1 MKYSPEYD
9 HIEISADLLC
19 YNTFGR
25 RDLESYSAREYASV
39 IKLKKGVIPRLAAAM
54 GGEYYMNVSLSN
66 TLRLDDVYYFVSG
79 ECDGVIKKPSGYC
92 VVEIRVVNKYG
103 APLVSEDFYRARLH
117 TMAYFLCRQKD
128 VEGVEICMATYN
140 TETGEVET
148 SYSYA
153 GLSELRNFYTCMISK
168 VHQRGKFLSYSKRER
183 IPSLSDAIF
192 PYTEL
197 RDSQAEMIKECYRD
211 IKHGNRLFCQ
221 APTGIGKTISTLY
234 PSVKCLGERV
244 ADKIFYLT
252 SKASIRR
259 EALSAAK
266 NMRSHGAGLY
276 TCVLS
281 SKEQSCIC
289 DEAKARGGRV
299 SAYCKSQLCPYAKGY
314 YDRAE
319 GAIFELI
326 LGGCE
331 FDRADILRVARKHRV
346 CPHEL
351 SLDLSELC
359 DVIIC
364 DYNYIFSPTV
374 YLKRYFADNN
384 RGEKYI
390 FLIDEAHNLPDRAR
404 DLFSAKLSSR
414 EFEEACEYLSESSTL
429 LSEIDCVICEFE
441 TLEQL
446 CEENIRYDQNQ
457 NKIGYYVGKQ
467 LPAHLSEKLASCL
480 KACERWLKYNND
492 SPAYHKVEELHS
504 KIREYKVAEDCFGDN
519 YLVFI
524 NTVEHNTE
532 ILLYCLDPSSLL
544 DAALNRACASVLF
557 SATLTPTEYF
567 ADILGGGK
575 KSVSVSFP
583 SPFPPENLCVAA
595 VDTISTRYEDREKS
609 YAKIASCVAA
619 TASARAGNYIVF
631 LPSYSYM
638 EKVAEKFSAK
648 YPKVKTILQ
657 KKGMTYRDREE
668 FLDFFQDDNKLRIGF
683 CVMGGQFSEGIDLP
697 GDRLIGVIVVGV
709 GLPGLS
715 NERNI
720 MRDYYEEKC
729 SQGYDYAYTF
739 PGMNSVLQAVG
750 RVIRRDSD
758 LGIAVL
764 IDDRYADP
772 KYREL
777 FPSEWKNIKYAGNSA
792 SLAEIA
798 RIFWKKQG

>member
-1 MKYSPEYD
+1 MKYSPQYD
-9 HIEISADLLC
+9 HIEICADKLC
-19 YNTFGR
+19 FDVFGR
-25 RDLESYSAREYASV
+25 RDLDGYAAREYTSV
-39 IKLKKGVIPRLAAAM
+39 TKLKRAVSPRLASAM
-54 GGEYYMNVSLSN
+54 GGEYYMNVSLTN

-79 ECDGVIKKPSGYC
+79 ECDGVIKKPDGYT

-103 APLVSEDFYRARLH
+103 APLISEDYYRARLH
-117 TMAYFLCRQKD
+117 TLAYFLCRQKD
-128 VEGVEICMATYN
+128 VESVELCMASYN
-140 TETGEVET
+140 TETGEVEPH
-148 SYSYA
+148 YFYA
-153 GLSELRNFYTCMISK
+153 SSSELRDFYTKMLAR
-168 VHQRGKFLSYSKRER
+168 VHQRGVFISHSKRER
-183 IPSLSDAIF
+183 VPSLTNAIF
-192 PYTEL
+192 PYREL
-197 RDSQAEMIKECYRD
+197 RDSQADMIKECYRD
-211 IKHGNRLFCQ
+211 IRHGNRLFCQ

-234 PSVKCLGERV
+234 PSVKCLGDRA

-259 EALSAAK
+259 EALAAAK
-266 NMRSHGAGLY
+266 NMRSHGANIY

-289 DEAKARGGRV
+289 EQAKAAGGRV
-299 SAYCKSQLCPYAKGY
+299 SSYCKSDICPYAKGY

-319 GAIFELI
+319 AAIFDLI
-326 LGGCE
+326 HSGYE

-359 DVIIC
+359 DIIIC

-374 YLKRYFADNN
+374 YLKRYFADDS

-404 DLFSAKLSSR
+404 DLFSAKLCSG
-414 EFEEACEYLSESSTL
+414 ELEWVCEYLSESSTL
-429 LSEIDCVICEFE
+429 LPEIDGVICE
-441 TLEQL
+441 LEKLENL
-446 CEENIRYDQNQ
+446 CEDNIRYDHNQ
-457 NKIGYYVGKQ
+457 NKIGYYIGKQ
-467 LPAHLSEKLASCL
+467 LPERLSEKLASCQ
-480 KACERWLKYNND
+480 KVCERWLKYNSD

-504 KIREYKVAEDCFGDN
+504 KIREYRVAEECFGDN

-524 NTVEHNTE
+524 NTNNHDVE

-544 DAALNRACASVLF
+544 DSALNRACASVLF

-575 KSVSVSFP
+575 KGVSVSFP
-583 SPFPPENLCVAA
+583 SPFPSENLCVAA

-609 YAKIASCVAA
+609 YAKIASCIAA
-619 TASARAGNYIVF
+619 TASAKAGNYIVF

-648 YPKVKTILQ
+648 YPKVRTILQ
-657 KKGMTYRDREE
+657 KKGMSFSDREE
-668 FLDFFQDDNKLRIGF
+668 FLNFFEDDNKLRIGF

-697 GDRLIGVIVVGV
+697 GNRLIGVIVVGV

-758 LGIAVL
+758 RGIAVL
-764 IDDRYADP
+764 IDDRYAEP
-772 KYREL
+772 KYTEL
-777 FPSEWKNIKYAGNSA
+777 FPSEWKKIKYAGNSS

-798 RIFWKKQG
+798 RRFWEKQE

>member
-1 MKYSPEYD
+1 MKYSLEYD
-9 HIEISADLLC
+9 HIEISADKLC
-19 YNTFGR
+19 FDLFGR
-25 RDLESYSAREYASV
+25 RDLDGYAAREYTSATKFKRAVS
-39 IKLKKGVIPRLAAAM
+39 PRLAPAM

-66 TLRLDDVYYFVSG
+66 TLRLDDVYYYVSG
-79 ECDGVIKKPSGYC
+79 ECDGVIKKPDGYT
-92 VVEIRVVNKYG
+92 VIEIRIVNKYG
-103 APLVSEDFYRARLH
+103 APIISEDYYRARLY
-117 TMAYFLCRQKD
+117 TLAYFLCRQKD
-128 VEGVEICMATYN
+128 IENVELCMASYK
-140 TETGEVET
+140 TETGEVEP

-153 GLSELRNFYTCMISK
+153 SLSELRDFYTRMLSK

-183 IPSLSDAIF
+183 VPSLSDAVF
-192 PYTEL
+192 PYREL

-211 IKHGNRLFCQ
+211 IRHGNRLFCQ

-234 PSVKCLGERV
+234 PSVKCLGDRV

-259 EALSAAK
+259 EALAAAK
-266 NMRSHGAGLY
+266 NMRSHGADIY

-289 DEAKARGGRV
+289 EQARAGGGRV
-299 SAYCKSQLCPYAKGY
+299 SSYCRSDICPYAKGY

-319 GAIFELI
+319 RAIFELI
-326 LGGCE
+326 ENGFE
-331 FDRADILRVARKHRV
+331 FDRADILRVAKKHRI

-359 DVIIC
+359 DVVIC

-374 YLKRYFADNN
+374 YLKRYFADES

-404 DLFSAKLSSR
+404 DLFSAKLSGG
-414 EFEEACEYLSESSTL
+414 ELEAVCEHLSESSTL
-429 LSEIDCVICEFE
+429 LPEIDGVICE
-441 TLEQL
+441 LEKLEKL
-446 CEENIRYDQNQ
+446 CEDNMRYDHNQ
-457 NKIGYYVGKQ
+457 NKIGYYIGKQ
-467 LPAHLSEKLASCL
+467 LPEHLSQKLTSCQ
-480 KACERWLKYNND
+480 KACERWLKYNSD
-492 SPAYHKVEELHS
+492 SPAYNKIEELHS
-504 KIREYKVAEDCFGDN
+504 KIREYKVAEECFGDN

-524 NTVEHNTE
+524 NTNNQDVE

-575 KSVSVSFP
+575 KGVSVSFP

-595 VDTISTRYEDREKS
+595 VDCISTRYEDREKS

-619 TASARAGNYIVF
+619 TASARAGNYLVF

-657 KKGMTYRDREE
+657 KKGMSFSDREE
-668 FLDFFQDDNKLRIGF
+668 FLEFFCDDNKLRVGF
-683 CVMGGQFSEGIDLP
+683 CVIGGQFSEGIDLP

-750 RVIRRDSD
+750 RVIRRDTD
-758 LGIAVL
+758 KGIAVL
-764 IDDRYADP
+764 IDDRYAEP
-772 KYREL
+772 KYTEL
-777 FPSEWKNIKYAGNSA
+777 FPSEWKNIKYAGNSL

-798 RIFWKKQG
+798 RRFWEKQG

>member
-1 MKYSPEYD
+1 MKYSLEYD
-9 HIEISADLLC
+9 HIEICADLLC
-19 YNTFGR
+19 FDIFGR
-25 RDLESYSAREYASV
+25 RDLDGYAAREYSSV
-39 IKLKKGVIPRLAAAM
+39 IKLKKGVSPRLASAM
-54 GGEYYMNVSLSN
+54 GGEYYMNVSLAN
-66 TLRLDDVYYFVSG
+66 TLRLDDVYYYVSG
-79 ECDGVIKKPSGYC
+79 ECDGVIKKPDGYC

-128 VEGVEICMATYN
+128 VESVELCMASYN
-140 TETGEVET
+140 TETGEVEP

-153 GLSELRNFYTCMISK
+153 SLFELRDFYTRMISK
-168 VHQRGKFLSYSKRER
+168 IHPRGSFLSHSATER
-183 IPSLSDAIF
+183 IPRLCDVVF
-192 PYTEL
+192 PYREL

-234 PSVKCLGERV
+234 PSVKRLGERV

-259 EALSAAK
+259 EALAAAK
-266 NMRSHGAGLY
+266 NMRAHGANIY

-289 DEAKARGGRV
+289 EQAKAHGGRV
-299 SAYCKSQLCPYAKGY
+299 SSYCKSDICPYAKGY

-326 LGGCE
+326 YGGYE
-331 FDRADILRVARKHRV
+331 FDREDILRVARKHRV

-374 YLKRYFADNN
+374 YLKRYFADNS

-404 DLFSAKLSSR
+404 ELFSAKLCSR
-414 EFEEACEYLSESSTL
+414 DFEEVSEYLGEGSTL
-429 LSEIDCVICEFE
+429 LPEFDGVIRELE
-441 TLEQL
+441 NLEQL

-457 NKIGYYVGKQ
+457 NKVGYYIGKQ
-467 LPAHLSEKLASCL
+467 IPARLSEKLSSCQ
-480 KACERWLKYNND
+480 KACERWLRYNGD
-492 SPAYHKVEELHS
+492 SPAYSEIEGLHS
-504 KIREYKVAEDCFGDN
+504 KIREYRVAEECFGDN

-524 NTVEHNTE
+524 NTRESNTE

-544 DAALNRACASVLF
+544 DSALNRACASVLF

-575 KSVSVSFP
+575 KGVSVRFP

-609 YAKIASCVAA
+609 YARIASCIAA
-619 TASARAGNYIVF
+619 TASAKAGNYIVF

-638 EKVAEKFSAK
+638 ESVAEKFSKK

-657 KKGMTYRDREE
+657 KKGMSYRDREE
-668 FLDFFQDDNKLRIGF
+668 FLEFFRDDNKLRIGF

-697 GDRLIGVIVVGV
+697 GNRLIGVIVVGV

-758 LGIAVL
+758 KGIAVL
-764 IDDRYADP
+764 IDDRYAEP

-777 FPSEWKNIKYAGNSA
+777 FPHEWKNIKYAGNSA

-798 RIFWKKQG
+798 RIFWEKQG